1 MVARGVVA
9 YSLRRI
15 QNREQVFVFSQKML
29 ISLALFPFHQRQA
42 ALRRRFQYFYLLNCV
57 VGLGV
62 RSLSSGSRLEHLDQ
76 PLNRGLY
83 LLGDRDEVNIVNGV
97 VEEQWRIV
105 KRRH

>member
-15 QNREQVFVFSQKML
+15 QNREQGFVFSQKML

-42 ALRRRFQYFYLLNCV
+42 ALRRRFQYFYPLNCV

-62 RSLSSGSRLEHLDQ
+62 RRLPRGSSLDHLGQSVKD
-76 PLNRGLY
+76 GFS
-83 LLGDRDEVNIVNGV
+83 LLRDRNEVSEVNGV
-97 VEEQWRIV
+97 AEE
-105 KRRH
+105 